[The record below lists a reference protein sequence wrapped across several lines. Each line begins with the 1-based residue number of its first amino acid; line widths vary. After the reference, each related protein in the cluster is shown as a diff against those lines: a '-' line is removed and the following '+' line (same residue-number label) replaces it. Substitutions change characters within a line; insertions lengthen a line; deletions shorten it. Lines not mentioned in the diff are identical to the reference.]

1 MKNIDTKIARS
12 DSSEKNIKHYYG
24 AINWIEYAIV

>member
-12 DSSEKNIKHYYG
+12 DSSEKNIKHYYSD
-24 AINWIEYAIV
+24 IDWFKYTDT